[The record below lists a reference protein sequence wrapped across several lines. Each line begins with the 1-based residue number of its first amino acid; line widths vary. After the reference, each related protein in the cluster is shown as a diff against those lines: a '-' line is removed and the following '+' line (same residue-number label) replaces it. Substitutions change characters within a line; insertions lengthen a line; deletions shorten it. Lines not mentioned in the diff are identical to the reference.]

1 MEQEQ
6 IAGITLCVIGLV
18 LTVKPTLVWKLTESW
33 KTERSSAP
41 SDRYN
46 IGARY
51 SQYWCHNIGANIG
64 ARYSKFLMNNLK
76 RELNF
81 Y

>member
-51 SQYWCHNIGANIG
+51 S
-64 ARYSKFLMNNLK
+64 KFLMNNLK